1 MNAQNLNSLEHTLSH
16 MCCKLHSQ
24 TQATHTSTLGCHQNP
39 LSSFWWHPY
48 LMCTSKAHT
57 YLSTNFRRAVS
68 WLDLLLH
75 CSTQRWSGWCTR
87 TTRIC
92 TTLGCAIGTSSL
104 LPAQRWEI
112 WLCKFSF
119 WNRFFINMR
128 KCKIL
133 INQCK
138 KIEVNMNERLIATT
152 SDFKRRQK
160 LTLHINAI
168 IILGRYHMN
177 WFL

>member
-1 MNAQNLNSLEHTLSH
+1 

-24 TQATHTSTLGCHQNP
+24 TQATHTPTKGCHQKL
-39 LSSFWWHPY
+39 LSGFWWHPY
-48 LMCTSKAHT
+48 KMCLSKAHT

-75 CSTQRWSGWCTR
+75 CSTLRWSGWCTR

-92 TTLGCAIGTSSL
+92 TTPGCAIGTSSL
-104 LPAQRWEI
+104 LPAQRWKI

-119 WNRFFINMR
+119 WIRFSSRSENAKFWSTNA
-128 KCKIL
+128 
-133 INQCK
+133 K
-138 KIEVNMNERLIATT
+138 KIEVDMNERLIATT